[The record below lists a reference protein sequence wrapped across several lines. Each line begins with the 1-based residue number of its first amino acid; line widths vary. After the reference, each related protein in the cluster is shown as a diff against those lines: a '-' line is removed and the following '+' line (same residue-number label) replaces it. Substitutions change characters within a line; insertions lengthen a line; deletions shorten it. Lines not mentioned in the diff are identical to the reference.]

1 MSNINPEVFRLN
13 FNYLIETNTKK
24 ELQCIAK
31 ILGEKNVSYINGI
44 KINKT
49 GLCNMILNNKK
60 FIFKDERDLKKTNK
74 DQEYENKIK
83 YYKKL
88 KTRLYKDITY
98 VKNI

>member
-44 KINKT
+44 KINIHET
-49 GLCNMILNNKK
+49 TLNP
-60 FIFKDERDLKKTNK
+60 R
-74 DQEYENKIK
+74 
-83 YYKKL
+83 
-88 KTRLYKDITY
+88 
-98 VKNI
+98 